1 MNQDISADELPLVS
15 VVMPCYNTAP
25 FVKQALASVLTQTY
39 PKLEIILIDDGS
51 TDDTFSILSE
61 ATLGDARIRLL
72 RNDSNMGIVATL
84 NKALSLCNG
93 AFITYMH
100 ADDVSS
106 IDRIDMLLKFMLQYP
121 DTDIVAAGYCWLDER
136 LRVSAPM
143 IPKTTLPK
151 SIKFTV
157 FMITPMPHPLVF
169 ARAIILKK
177 LMYDPTY
184 EYSEDFDLLS
194 RAVLSNH
201 ILRNMNRSLY
211 FIRLNSMRLSFR
223 FENLQNMNH
232 IRISYRNINDYFGV
246 ALEPLLHQI
255 IVNRMDSRSSSK
267 QLMESFRIM
276 DGLKNDFLERE
287 DCSIPEIEEIEKVV
301 REQKFDI
308 LIQSLKFYKWFELVR
323 LFPMIPYAF
332 RLLMNR
338 QVFDYVS
345 GKIVWKFR

>member
-1 MNQDISADELPLVS
+1 MNQDISTDELPLVS
-15 VVMPCYNTAP
+15 VIMPCYNAAP
-25 FVKQALASVLTQTY
+25 FVKQALESVLKQTY
-39 PKLEIILIDDGS
+39 SKLEIILIDDGS
-51 TDDTFSILSE
+51 TDDTYGILSIAAAVDE
-61 ATLGDARIRLL
+61 RIRLF
-72 RNDSNMGIVATL
+72 RNDSNMGIVGTL
-84 NKALSLCNG
+84 NKALALCNG
-93 AFITYMH
+93 AYITYMH
-100 ADDVSS
+100 ADDISL
-106 IDRIDMLLKFMLQYP
+106 IDRIDLLLKFMLRHS

-169 ARAIILKK
+169 ARANVLKK

-201 ILRNMNRSLY
+201 VLRNMDRSLY

-232 IRISYRNINDYFGV
+232 IRISYRNINNYFGV
-246 ALEPLLHQI
+246 ALNPLLNQV

-287 DCSIPEIEEIEKVV
+287 ECSIPEIEEIEKVV
-301 REQKFDI
+301 REQKIDI
-308 LIQSLKFYKWFELVR
+308 LIQSLKFYKWFEMFR
-323 LFPMIPYAF
+323 LFPMIPSAF
-332 RLLMNR
+332 SLLINR
-338 QVFDYVS
+338 QVFDYVK
-345 GKIVWKFR
+345 GKIVWKIR

>member
-1 MNQDISADELPLVS
+1 MNDHILTDEMPLVS
-15 VVMPCYNTAP
+15 VIMPCFNTAP
-25 FVKQALASVLTQTY
+25 FVSRALESILKQTY

-51 TDDTFSILSE
+51 TDDTYVILSM
-61 ATLGDARIRLL
+61 AAPGDERIRLF
-72 RNDSNMGIVATL
+72 RNNSNMGIVATL
-84 NKALSLCNG
+84 NKALAICNG
-93 AFITYMH
+93 SFITYMH
-100 ADDVSS
+100 ADDISS
-106 IDRIDMLLKFMLQYP
+106 IDRIDLLLKFMLQFP
-121 DTDIVAAGYCWLDER
+121 DTDIVAAGYRWLDER
-136 LRVSAPM
+136 SKVSTPI
-143 IPKTTLPK
+143 IPKATLPK

-169 ARAIILKK
+169 ARANVLKK

-201 ILRNMNRSLY
+201 VLRNMNRSLY

-232 IRISYRNINDYFGV
+232 IRISYRNINNYFGV
-246 ALEPLLHQI
+246 ALNPLLHQV

-287 DCSIPEIEEIEKVV
+287 ECSIPEIEEIEKVV
-301 REQKFDI
+301 REQKIDI
-308 LIQSLKFYKWFELVR
+308 LIQSLKFYKWFEMFR
-323 LFPMIPYAF
+323 LFQMIPSAF
-332 RLLMNR
+332 SLLINR
-338 QVFDYVS
+338 QVFDYVK
-345 GKIVWKFR
+345 GKIVWKIR